1 MEEVPAVDP
10 DVVKIEPEVKVE
22 EGATDAAAGGE
33 ENMDTEE
40 QTTTG
45 SLHITWAI
53 LYTWRMFRGLDIVIS
68 LVFFSHFY

>member
-45 SLHITWAI
+45 SLHIT
-53 LYTWRMFRGLDIVIS
+53 
-68 LVFFSHFY
+68 